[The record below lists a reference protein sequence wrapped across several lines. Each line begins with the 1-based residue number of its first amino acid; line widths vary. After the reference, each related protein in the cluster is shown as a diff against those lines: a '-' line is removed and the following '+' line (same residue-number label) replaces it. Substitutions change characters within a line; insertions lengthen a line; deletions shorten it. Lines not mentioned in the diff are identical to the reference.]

1 MTFDPSKGTGEFKSI
16 VLASPELSSEELE
29 IQRGGL
35 GSGLGSQSSSD
46 LLKKGSL
53 GIISLN
59 LDALTIDPV
68 LSIDRKL
75 KMDGQH
81 HMRLKYWS
89 VQGEEEAPKKV

>member
-1 MTFDPSKGTGEFKSI
+1 M
-16 VLASPELSSEELE
+16 
-29 IQRGGL
+29 
-35 GSGLGSQSSSD
+35 D

-75 KMDGQH
+75 KMDGQN

-89 VQGEEEAPKKV
+89 VPNEEGAPKKI

>member
-1 MTFDPSKGTGEFKSI
+1 

-29 IQRGGL
+29 IQRGGEVTP
-35 GSGLGSQSSSD
+35 GAQASND
-46 LLKKGSL
+46 LAKKGSL

-89 VQGEEEAPKKV
+89 VAGEEGAPKKV